1 MKLFKLLNTFS
12 LDLTEEFFSLNDASA
27 LNIEVLS
34 AEKIAYSLIAKK
46 KKWELV
52 CKSIKISGLLTTF
65 QSAIRLDTGFK
76 TA

>member
-46 KKWELV
+46 YMRACVQKHKNLRITNNI
-52 CKSIKISGLLTTF
+52 SISH
-65 QSAIRLDTGFK
+65 
-76 TA
+76 

>member
-12 LDLTEEFFSLNDASA
+12 LDLTEEFFSLNDTSA

-46 KKWELV
+46 NMRACVQKHKNLRITNNI
-52 CKSIKISGLLTTF
+52 SISH
-65 QSAIRLDTGFK
+65 
-76 TA
+76 

>member
-46 KKWELV
+46 KMRACVQKHKNLRITNNI
-52 CKSIKISGLLTTF
+52 SISH
-65 QSAIRLDTGFK
+65 
-76 TA
+76 

>member
-46 KKWELV
+46 KNESLCAK
-52 CKSIKISGLLTTF
+52 
-65 QSAIRLDTGFK
+65 A
-76 TA
+76 